1 MSTDIETKMKN
12 HEATEFWGGEDKGK
26 MLQITDAASNRYIQ
40 VDLSEASAL
49 ANALSE
55 FVAREC
61 ERRQGLLRRQIGA
74 LKIAEK
80 SVIEEVASLPRS
92 MFEVPS
98 IAVLMVE
105 KFCPTSL

>member
-40 VDLSEASAL
+40 VDLSEAAAL
-49 ANALSE
+49 ANA
-55 FVAREC
+55 R
-61 ERRQGLLRRQIGA
+61 LLRQIGA

-80 SVIEEVASLPRS
+80 SVLEEVASLPRS
-92 MFEVPS
+92 MFEVPNV
-98 IAVLMVE
+98 AVLMVE
-105 KFCPTSL
+105 KVCPTSL